1 MIQIKNLNKSFQLY
15 NQNDTNINV
24 FKNINFRVNKGEVVA
39 LTGNSGTGKSTLL
52 KLIYGSY
59 VISKGDVLISDINI
73 RKSSP
78 RDILKLRKNKLGYV
92 SQFLRVVPRVP
103 TIDVVIEPLLEI
115 GCEKKIALKKAQEI
129 LERLNIPKNLWNL
142 SPLTFSGGEQQRV
155 NIARGFI
162 HNYPYLLLDEPT
174 ASLDQNNKNVV
185 LDLIEKAK
193 LNGSAIIGIFHDET
207 ARNKVATREV
217 NLENLWIM
225 KKTNGNLF
233 VIVGASGVGK
243 DTLLN
248 EIKARLENFYFVKRY
263 ITRTLDKNN
272 EDHIAISNTDFQNKV
287 KDGFFAISWQA
298 HSLSYGIPK
307 DIEDELKKGVNVIF
321 NGSRLA
327 LKQIRES
334 YPDAKIICIIAS
346 KKTIE
351 SRLISRNRESKD
363 DIKKRLNREVG
374 KLPSDTI
381 YVKNDID
388 LETGVNNLINALNY

>member
-59 VISKGDVLISDINI
+59 VISKGDVLISDFNI

-217 NLENLWIM
+217 NLENL
-225 KKTNGNLF
+225 
-233 VIVGASGVGK
+233 
-243 DTLLN
+243 
-248 EIKARLENFYFVKRY
+248 
-263 ITRTLDKNN
+263 
-272 EDHIAISNTDFQNKV
+272 
-287 KDGFFAISWQA
+287 
-298 HSLSYGIPK
+298 
-307 DIEDELKKGVNVIF
+307 
-321 NGSRLA
+321 
-327 LKQIRES
+327 
-334 YPDAKIICIIAS
+334 
-346 KKTIE
+346 
-351 SRLISRNRESKD
+351 
-363 DIKKRLNREVG
+363 
-374 KLPSDTI
+374 
-381 YVKNDID
+381 
-388 LETGVNNLINALNY
+388 

>member
-15 NQNDTNINV
+15 NQNETNINV
-24 FKNINFRVNKGEVVA
+24 FKNINFRVKRGEVVA

-217 NLENLWIM
+217 NLENL
-225 KKTNGNLF
+225 
-233 VIVGASGVGK
+233 
-243 DTLLN
+243 
-248 EIKARLENFYFVKRY
+248 
-263 ITRTLDKNN
+263 
-272 EDHIAISNTDFQNKV
+272 
-287 KDGFFAISWQA
+287 
-298 HSLSYGIPK
+298 
-307 DIEDELKKGVNVIF
+307 
-321 NGSRLA
+321 
-327 LKQIRES
+327 
-334 YPDAKIICIIAS
+334 
-346 KKTIE
+346 
-351 SRLISRNRESKD
+351 
-363 DIKKRLNREVG
+363 
-374 KLPSDTI
+374 
-381 YVKNDID
+381 
-388 LETGVNNLINALNY
+388 

>member
-1 MIQIKNLNKSFQLY
+1 MFGNLAPKGSVAKITGKEGLFFEGPARVYDGEFAANAGIKSGE
-15 NQNDTNINV
+15 
-24 FKNINFRVNKGEVVA
+24 VNKGEVVA

-217 NLENLWIM
+217 NLENL
-225 KKTNGNLF
+225 
-233 VIVGASGVGK
+233 
-243 DTLLN
+243 
-248 EIKARLENFYFVKRY
+248 
-263 ITRTLDKNN
+263 
-272 EDHIAISNTDFQNKV
+272 
-287 KDGFFAISWQA
+287 
-298 HSLSYGIPK
+298 
-307 DIEDELKKGVNVIF
+307 
-321 NGSRLA
+321 
-327 LKQIRES
+327 
-334 YPDAKIICIIAS
+334 
-346 KKTIE
+346 
-351 SRLISRNRESKD
+351 
-363 DIKKRLNREVG
+363 
-374 KLPSDTI
+374 
-381 YVKNDID
+381 
-388 LETGVNNLINALNY
+388 

>member
-78 RDILKLRKNKLGYV
+78 RDILTLRKNKLGYV

-217 NLENLWIM
+217 NLENL
-225 KKTNGNLF
+225 
-233 VIVGASGVGK
+233 
-243 DTLLN
+243 
-248 EIKARLENFYFVKRY
+248 
-263 ITRTLDKNN
+263 
-272 EDHIAISNTDFQNKV
+272 
-287 KDGFFAISWQA
+287 
-298 HSLSYGIPK
+298 
-307 DIEDELKKGVNVIF
+307 
-321 NGSRLA
+321 
-327 LKQIRES
+327 
-334 YPDAKIICIIAS
+334 
-346 KKTIE
+346 
-351 SRLISRNRESKD
+351 
-363 DIKKRLNREVG
+363 
-374 KLPSDTI
+374 
-381 YVKNDID
+381 
-388 LETGVNNLINALNY
+388 

>member
-217 NLENLWIM
+217 NLE
-225 KKTNGNLF
+225 
-233 VIVGASGVGK
+233 
-243 DTLLN
+243 
-248 EIKARLENFYFVKRY
+248 
-263 ITRTLDKNN
+263 
-272 EDHIAISNTDFQNKV
+272 
-287 KDGFFAISWQA
+287 
-298 HSLSYGIPK
+298 
-307 DIEDELKKGVNVIF
+307 
-321 NGSRLA
+321 
-327 LKQIRES
+327 
-334 YPDAKIICIIAS
+334 
-346 KKTIE
+346 
-351 SRLISRNRESKD
+351 
-363 DIKKRLNREVG
+363 
-374 KLPSDTI
+374 KL
-381 YVKNDID
+381 
-388 LETGVNNLINALNY
+388 

>member
-217 NLENLWIM
+217 NLENLWI
-225 KKTNGNLF
+225 NE
-233 VIVGASGVGK
+233 K
-243 DTLLN
+243 D
-248 EIKARLENFYFVKRY
+248 
-263 ITRTLDKNN
+263 
-272 EDHIAISNTDFQNKV
+272 
-287 KDGFFAISWQA
+287 
-298 HSLSYGIPK
+298 
-307 DIEDELKKGVNVIF
+307 
-321 NGSRLA
+321 
-327 LKQIRES
+327 
-334 YPDAKIICIIAS
+334 
-346 KKTIE
+346 
-351 SRLISRNRESKD
+351 
-363 DIKKRLNREVG
+363 
-374 KLPSDTI
+374 
-381 YVKNDID
+381 
-388 LETGVNNLINALNY
+388 

>member
-103 TIDVVIEPLLEI
+103 TIDVVIEHLLEI

-217 NLENLWIM
+217 NLENL
-225 KKTNGNLF
+225 
-233 VIVGASGVGK
+233 
-243 DTLLN
+243 
-248 EIKARLENFYFVKRY
+248 
-263 ITRTLDKNN
+263 
-272 EDHIAISNTDFQNKV
+272 
-287 KDGFFAISWQA
+287 
-298 HSLSYGIPK
+298 
-307 DIEDELKKGVNVIF
+307 
-321 NGSRLA
+321 
-327 LKQIRES
+327 
-334 YPDAKIICIIAS
+334 
-346 KKTIE
+346 
-351 SRLISRNRESKD
+351 
-363 DIKKRLNREVG
+363 
-374 KLPSDTI
+374 
-381 YVKNDID
+381 
-388 LETGVNNLINALNY
+388 

>member
-15 NQNDTNINV
+15 NQNNTNINV

-73 RKSSP
+73 KKSSP

-217 NLENLWIM
+217 NLENLWI
-225 KKTNGNLF
+225 
-233 VIVGASGVGK
+233 
-243 DTLLN
+243 N
-248 EIKARLENFYFVKRY
+248 E
-263 ITRTLDKNN
+263 KN
-272 EDHIAISNTDFQNKV
+272 
-287 KDGFFAISWQA
+287 
-298 HSLSYGIPK
+298 
-307 DIEDELKKGVNVIF
+307 
-321 NGSRLA
+321 
-327 LKQIRES
+327 
-334 YPDAKIICIIAS
+334 
-346 KKTIE
+346 
-351 SRLISRNRESKD
+351 
-363 DIKKRLNREVG
+363 
-374 KLPSDTI
+374 
-381 YVKNDID
+381 
-388 LETGVNNLINALNY
+388 

>member
-115 GCEKKIALKKAQEI
+115 GCEKKIALKKVQEI

-217 NLENLWIM
+217 NLENL
-225 KKTNGNLF
+225 
-233 VIVGASGVGK
+233 
-243 DTLLN
+243 
-248 EIKARLENFYFVKRY
+248 
-263 ITRTLDKNN
+263 
-272 EDHIAISNTDFQNKV
+272 
-287 KDGFFAISWQA
+287 
-298 HSLSYGIPK
+298 
-307 DIEDELKKGVNVIF
+307 
-321 NGSRLA
+321 
-327 LKQIRES
+327 
-334 YPDAKIICIIAS
+334 
-346 KKTIE
+346 
-351 SRLISRNRESKD
+351 
-363 DIKKRLNREVG
+363 
-374 KLPSDTI
+374 
-381 YVKNDID
+381 
-388 LETGVNNLINALNY
+388 

>member
-103 TIDVVIEPLLEI
+103 TIDVVTEPLLDI

-129 LERLNIPKNLWNL
+129 LERLNIPENLWNL

-193 LNGSAIIGIFHDET
+193 LNGSAIIGIFHDEA

-217 NLENLWIM
+217 NLENL
-225 KKTNGNLF
+225 
-233 VIVGASGVGK
+233 
-243 DTLLN
+243 
-248 EIKARLENFYFVKRY
+248 
-263 ITRTLDKNN
+263 
-272 EDHIAISNTDFQNKV
+272 
-287 KDGFFAISWQA
+287 
-298 HSLSYGIPK
+298 
-307 DIEDELKKGVNVIF
+307 
-321 NGSRLA
+321 
-327 LKQIRES
+327 
-334 YPDAKIICIIAS
+334 
-346 KKTIE
+346 
-351 SRLISRNRESKD
+351 
-363 DIKKRLNREVG
+363 
-374 KLPSDTI
+374 
-381 YVKNDID
+381 
-388 LETGVNNLINALNY
+388 

>member
-24 FKNINFRVNKGEVVA
+24 FKNINFRVNKGEVIA

-193 LNGSAIIGIFHDET
+193 LNGSAIIGIFHDEA

-217 NLENLWIM
+217 NLENL
-225 KKTNGNLF
+225 
-233 VIVGASGVGK
+233 
-243 DTLLN
+243 
-248 EIKARLENFYFVKRY
+248 
-263 ITRTLDKNN
+263 
-272 EDHIAISNTDFQNKV
+272 
-287 KDGFFAISWQA
+287 
-298 HSLSYGIPK
+298 
-307 DIEDELKKGVNVIF
+307 
-321 NGSRLA
+321 
-327 LKQIRES
+327 
-334 YPDAKIICIIAS
+334 
-346 KKTIE
+346 
-351 SRLISRNRESKD
+351 
-363 DIKKRLNREVG
+363 
-374 KLPSDTI
+374 
-381 YVKNDID
+381 
-388 LETGVNNLINALNY
+388 

>member
-1 MIQIKNLNKSFQLY
+1 MILFKILNISFLLN
-15 NQNDTNINV
+15 NQNDSNINV

-217 NLENLWIM
+217 NLENLWI
-225 KKTNGNLF
+225 
-233 VIVGASGVGK
+233 
-243 DTLLN
+243 N
-248 EIKARLENFYFVKRY
+248 E
-263 ITRTLDKNN
+263 KN
-272 EDHIAISNTDFQNKV
+272 
-287 KDGFFAISWQA
+287 
-298 HSLSYGIPK
+298 
-307 DIEDELKKGVNVIF
+307 
-321 NGSRLA
+321 
-327 LKQIRES
+327 
-334 YPDAKIICIIAS
+334 
-346 KKTIE
+346 
-351 SRLISRNRESKD
+351 
-363 DIKKRLNREVG
+363 
-374 KLPSDTI
+374 
-381 YVKNDID
+381 
-388 LETGVNNLINALNY
+388 

>member
-59 VISKGDVLISDINI
+59 VISKGDVIISDINI

-78 RDILKLRKNKLGYV
+78 RDILTLRKNKLGYV

-217 NLENLWIM
+217 NLENL
-225 KKTNGNLF
+225 
-233 VIVGASGVGK
+233 
-243 DTLLN
+243 
-248 EIKARLENFYFVKRY
+248 
-263 ITRTLDKNN
+263 
-272 EDHIAISNTDFQNKV
+272 
-287 KDGFFAISWQA
+287 
-298 HSLSYGIPK
+298 
-307 DIEDELKKGVNVIF
+307 
-321 NGSRLA
+321 
-327 LKQIRES
+327 
-334 YPDAKIICIIAS
+334 
-346 KKTIE
+346 
-351 SRLISRNRESKD
+351 
-363 DIKKRLNREVG
+363 
-374 KLPSDTI
+374 
-381 YVKNDID
+381 
-388 LETGVNNLINALNY
+388 

>member
-15 NQNDTNINV
+15 NQNDTNIDV

-103 TIDVVIEPLLEI
+103 TIDVVTEPLLDI
-115 GCEKKIALKKAQEI
+115 GYEKKIALKKAQEI

-193 LNGSAIIGIFHDET
+193 LNGSAIIGIFHDEA

-217 NLENLWIM
+217 NLENLWVNE
-225 KKTNGNLF
+225 KK
-233 VIVGASGVGK
+233 
-243 DTLLN
+243 
-248 EIKARLENFYFVKRY
+248 
-263 ITRTLDKNN
+263 
-272 EDHIAISNTDFQNKV
+272 
-287 KDGFFAISWQA
+287 
-298 HSLSYGIPK
+298 
-307 DIEDELKKGVNVIF
+307 
-321 NGSRLA
+321 
-327 LKQIRES
+327 
-334 YPDAKIICIIAS
+334 
-346 KKTIE
+346 
-351 SRLISRNRESKD
+351 
-363 DIKKRLNREVG
+363 
-374 KLPSDTI
+374 
-381 YVKNDID
+381 
-388 LETGVNNLINALNY
+388 

>member
-24 FKNINFRVNKGEVVA
+24 FKNINFRVNKGEIVA

-103 TIDVVIEPLLEI
+103 TIEVVIEPLLEI

-193 LNGSAIIGIFHDET
+193 INGSAIIGIFHDET

-217 NLENLWIM
+217 NLENL
-225 KKTNGNLF
+225 
-233 VIVGASGVGK
+233 
-243 DTLLN
+243 
-248 EIKARLENFYFVKRY
+248 
-263 ITRTLDKNN
+263 
-272 EDHIAISNTDFQNKV
+272 
-287 KDGFFAISWQA
+287 
-298 HSLSYGIPK
+298 
-307 DIEDELKKGVNVIF
+307 
-321 NGSRLA
+321 
-327 LKQIRES
+327 
-334 YPDAKIICIIAS
+334 
-346 KKTIE
+346 
-351 SRLISRNRESKD
+351 
-363 DIKKRLNREVG
+363 
-374 KLPSDTI
+374 
-381 YVKNDID
+381 
-388 LETGVNNLINALNY
+388 

>member
-193 LNGSAIIGIFHDET
+193 LNGSAIIGIFHDEA

-217 NLENLWIM
+217 NLENLW
-225 KKTNGNLF
+225 
-233 VIVGASGVGK
+233 V
-243 DTLLN
+243 N
-248 EIKARLENFYFVKRY
+248 E
-263 ITRTLDKNN
+263 KN
-272 EDHIAISNTDFQNKV
+272 
-287 KDGFFAISWQA
+287 
-298 HSLSYGIPK
+298 
-307 DIEDELKKGVNVIF
+307 
-321 NGSRLA
+321 
-327 LKQIRES
+327 
-334 YPDAKIICIIAS
+334 
-346 KKTIE
+346 
-351 SRLISRNRESKD
+351 
-363 DIKKRLNREVG
+363 
-374 KLPSDTI
+374 
-381 YVKNDID
+381 
-388 LETGVNNLINALNY
+388 

>member
-1 MIQIKNLNKSFQLY
+1 MIQIKNLNKSFELY

-217 NLENLWIM
+217 NLENL
-225 KKTNGNLF
+225 
-233 VIVGASGVGK
+233 
-243 DTLLN
+243 
-248 EIKARLENFYFVKRY
+248 
-263 ITRTLDKNN
+263 
-272 EDHIAISNTDFQNKV
+272 
-287 KDGFFAISWQA
+287 
-298 HSLSYGIPK
+298 
-307 DIEDELKKGVNVIF
+307 
-321 NGSRLA
+321 
-327 LKQIRES
+327 
-334 YPDAKIICIIAS
+334 
-346 KKTIE
+346 
-351 SRLISRNRESKD
+351 
-363 DIKKRLNREVG
+363 
-374 KLPSDTI
+374 
-381 YVKNDID
+381 
-388 LETGVNNLINALNY
+388 

>member
-15 NQNDTNINV
+15 NQNNTNINV

-39 LTGNSGTGKSTLL
+39 LTGNSGTGKTTLL

-217 NLENLWIM
+217 NLENL
-225 KKTNGNLF
+225 
-233 VIVGASGVGK
+233 
-243 DTLLN
+243 
-248 EIKARLENFYFVKRY
+248 
-263 ITRTLDKNN
+263 
-272 EDHIAISNTDFQNKV
+272 
-287 KDGFFAISWQA
+287 
-298 HSLSYGIPK
+298 
-307 DIEDELKKGVNVIF
+307 
-321 NGSRLA
+321 
-327 LKQIRES
+327 
-334 YPDAKIICIIAS
+334 
-346 KKTIE
+346 
-351 SRLISRNRESKD
+351 
-363 DIKKRLNREVG
+363 
-374 KLPSDTI
+374 
-381 YVKNDID
+381 
-388 LETGVNNLINALNY
+388 

>member
-73 RKSSP
+73 KKSTP

-115 GCEKKIALKKAQEI
+115 GCERKIALKKAQEI

-193 LNGSAIIGIFHDET
+193 LNGSAIIGIFHDEA

-217 NLENLWIM
+217 NLENL
-225 KKTNGNLF
+225 
-233 VIVGASGVGK
+233 
-243 DTLLN
+243 
-248 EIKARLENFYFVKRY
+248 
-263 ITRTLDKNN
+263 
-272 EDHIAISNTDFQNKV
+272 
-287 KDGFFAISWQA
+287 
-298 HSLSYGIPK
+298 
-307 DIEDELKKGVNVIF
+307 
-321 NGSRLA
+321 
-327 LKQIRES
+327 
-334 YPDAKIICIIAS
+334 
-346 KKTIE
+346 
-351 SRLISRNRESKD
+351 
-363 DIKKRLNREVG
+363 
-374 KLPSDTI
+374 
-381 YVKNDID
+381 
-388 LETGVNNLINALNY
+388 

>member
-52 KLIYGSY
+52 KLIYWSY

-174 ASLDQNNKNVV
+174 ESLDQNNKNVV

-217 NLENLWIM
+217 NLENLWI
-225 KKTNGNLF
+225 
-233 VIVGASGVGK
+233 
-243 DTLLN
+243 N
-248 EIKARLENFYFVKRY
+248 E
-263 ITRTLDKNN
+263 KN
-272 EDHIAISNTDFQNKV
+272 
-287 KDGFFAISWQA
+287 
-298 HSLSYGIPK
+298 
-307 DIEDELKKGVNVIF
+307 
-321 NGSRLA
+321 
-327 LKQIRES
+327 
-334 YPDAKIICIIAS
+334 
-346 KKTIE
+346 
-351 SRLISRNRESKD
+351 
-363 DIKKRLNREVG
+363 
-374 KLPSDTI
+374 
-381 YVKNDID
+381 
-388 LETGVNNLINALNY
+388 

>member
-1 MIQIKNLNKSFQLY
+1 MIQIKNLNKSFELY
-15 NQNDTNINV
+15 NQNNTNINV

-185 LDLIEKAK
+185 LDLIEEAK

-217 NLENLWIM
+217 NLENL
-225 KKTNGNLF
+225 
-233 VIVGASGVGK
+233 
-243 DTLLN
+243 
-248 EIKARLENFYFVKRY
+248 
-263 ITRTLDKNN
+263 
-272 EDHIAISNTDFQNKV
+272 
-287 KDGFFAISWQA
+287 
-298 HSLSYGIPK
+298 
-307 DIEDELKKGVNVIF
+307 
-321 NGSRLA
+321 
-327 LKQIRES
+327 
-334 YPDAKIICIIAS
+334 
-346 KKTIE
+346 
-351 SRLISRNRESKD
+351 
-363 DIKKRLNREVG
+363 
-374 KLPSDTI
+374 
-381 YVKNDID
+381 
-388 LETGVNNLINALNY
+388 

>member
-1 MIQIKNLNKSFQLY
+1 MIQIKNLYKWFHLY

-24 FKNINFRVNKGEVVA
+24 FKNLNFRVNKGEVVA
-39 LTGNSGTGKSTLL
+39 LTGNSGTGNSTLL

-162 HNYPYLLLDEPT
+162 HSYPYLLLDEPT

-193 LNGSAIIGIFHDET
+193 LNGSAIIGIYHDEA

-217 NLENLWIM
+217 NLENLW
-225 KKTNGNLF
+225 
-233 VIVGASGVGK
+233 V
-243 DTLLN
+243 N
-248 EIKARLENFYFVKRY
+248 E
-263 ITRTLDKNN
+263 KN
-272 EDHIAISNTDFQNKV
+272 
-287 KDGFFAISWQA
+287 
-298 HSLSYGIPK
+298 
-307 DIEDELKKGVNVIF
+307 
-321 NGSRLA
+321 
-327 LKQIRES
+327 
-334 YPDAKIICIIAS
+334 
-346 KKTIE
+346 
-351 SRLISRNRESKD
+351 
-363 DIKKRLNREVG
+363 
-374 KLPSDTI
+374 
-381 YVKNDID
+381 
-388 LETGVNNLINALNY
+388 

>member
-1 MIQIKNLNKSFQLY
+1 MIQIKNLNKSFLLY
-15 NQNDTNINV
+15 NQNDTNIDV

-103 TIDVVIEPLLEI
+103 TIDVVIEPLLDI

-193 LNGSAIIGIFHDET
+193 LNGSAIIGIFHDEA

-217 NLENLWIM
+217 NLENL
-225 KKTNGNLF
+225 
-233 VIVGASGVGK
+233 
-243 DTLLN
+243 
-248 EIKARLENFYFVKRY
+248 
-263 ITRTLDKNN
+263 
-272 EDHIAISNTDFQNKV
+272 
-287 KDGFFAISWQA
+287 
-298 HSLSYGIPK
+298 
-307 DIEDELKKGVNVIF
+307 
-321 NGSRLA
+321 
-327 LKQIRES
+327 
-334 YPDAKIICIIAS
+334 
-346 KKTIE
+346 
-351 SRLISRNRESKD
+351 
-363 DIKKRLNREVG
+363 
-374 KLPSDTI
+374 
-381 YVKNDID
+381 
-388 LETGVNNLINALNY
+388 

>member
-24 FKNINFRVNKGEVVA
+24 FKNINFRVNKGEIVA

-193 LNGSAIIGIFHDET
+193 INGSAIIGIFHDET

-217 NLENLWIM
+217 NLENL
-225 KKTNGNLF
+225 
-233 VIVGASGVGK
+233 
-243 DTLLN
+243 
-248 EIKARLENFYFVKRY
+248 
-263 ITRTLDKNN
+263 
-272 EDHIAISNTDFQNKV
+272 
-287 KDGFFAISWQA
+287 
-298 HSLSYGIPK
+298 
-307 DIEDELKKGVNVIF
+307 
-321 NGSRLA
+321 
-327 LKQIRES
+327 
-334 YPDAKIICIIAS
+334 
-346 KKTIE
+346 
-351 SRLISRNRESKD
+351 
-363 DIKKRLNREVG
+363 
-374 KLPSDTI
+374 
-381 YVKNDID
+381 
-388 LETGVNNLINALNY
+388 

>member
-155 NIARGFI
+155 NIARIFI
-162 HNYPYLLLDEPT
+162 NNPKVLILDEATEGLSPLIQKEIWNVLAT
-174 ASLDQNNKNVV
+174 LKKSGLSIIIVDKSL
-185 LDLIEKAK
+185 EK
-193 LNGSAIIGIFHDET
+193 LS
-207 ARNKVATREV
+207 
-217 NLENLWIM
+217 
-225 KKTNGNLF
+225 
-233 VIVGASGVGK
+233 
-243 DTLLN
+243 TL
-248 EIKARLENFYFVKRY
+248 ADHFYFLVKGKIAWNGKY
-263 ITRTLDKNN
+263 DQLNDK
-272 EDHIAISNTDFQNKV
+272 
-287 KDGFFAISWQA
+287 
-298 HSLSYGIPK
+298 
-307 DIEDELKKGVNVIF
+307 
-321 NGSRLA
+321 
-327 LKQIRES
+327 
-334 YPDAKIICIIAS
+334 
-346 KKTIE
+346 
-351 SRLISRNRESKD
+351 LIKSH
-363 DIKKRLNREVG
+363 L
-374 KLPSDTI
+374 
-381 YVKNDID
+381 
-388 LETGVNNLINALNY
+388 LI

>member
-217 NLENLWIM
+217 NLEKLWI
-225 KKTNGNLF
+225 
-233 VIVGASGVGK
+233 
-243 DTLLN
+243 N
-248 EIKARLENFYFVKRY
+248 E
-263 ITRTLDKNN
+263 KN
-272 EDHIAISNTDFQNKV
+272 
-287 KDGFFAISWQA
+287 
-298 HSLSYGIPK
+298 
-307 DIEDELKKGVNVIF
+307 
-321 NGSRLA
+321 
-327 LKQIRES
+327 
-334 YPDAKIICIIAS
+334 
-346 KKTIE
+346 
-351 SRLISRNRESKD
+351 
-363 DIKKRLNREVG
+363 
-374 KLPSDTI
+374 
-381 YVKNDID
+381 
-388 LETGVNNLINALNY
+388 

>member
-193 LNGSAIIGIFHDET
+193 LNGSAVIGIFHDEA

-217 NLENLWIM
+217 NLENL
-225 KKTNGNLF
+225 
-233 VIVGASGVGK
+233 
-243 DTLLN
+243 
-248 EIKARLENFYFVKRY
+248 
-263 ITRTLDKNN
+263 
-272 EDHIAISNTDFQNKV
+272 
-287 KDGFFAISWQA
+287 
-298 HSLSYGIPK
+298 
-307 DIEDELKKGVNVIF
+307 
-321 NGSRLA
+321 
-327 LKQIRES
+327 
-334 YPDAKIICIIAS
+334 
-346 KKTIE
+346 
-351 SRLISRNRESKD
+351 
-363 DIKKRLNREVG
+363 
-374 KLPSDTI
+374 
-381 YVKNDID
+381 
-388 LETGVNNLINALNY
+388 